1 MIIGFE
7 DREWSLDEGSLR
19 LRQAEAIQEFTGLSV
34 ADWEDTLNSWR
45 DQDGK
50 IRNPPK
56 EWARSVAALYWLML
70 SQNGEQVLIAD
81 VDPDITGFMGAYLK
95 GLKAELGRPEP
106 EPDPTSPPRSP
117 KGGQSSGK
125 RSAPKAQRPPGRQE
139 KEEPSTAS

>member
-1 MIIGFE
+1 MIIEFE
-7 DREWSLDEGSLR
+7 DRQWSLDEGSLR

-45 DQDGK
+45 GKDGK
-50 IRNPPK
+50 PANPPK

-81 VDPDITGFMGAYLK
+81 VDPDITGFLAAYLK
-95 GLKAELGRPEP
+95 GLKAELEMRRP
-106 EPDPTSPPRSP
+106 EPDPTRPPRSR

-125 RSAPKAQRPPGRQE
+125 RSVPKAQEPPGLTE
-139 KEEPSTAS
+139 GEPPTES